1 MPEAQ
6 EIDLTIADRGLLAPV
21 LERLVSA
28 AAARAELPVNRVVD
42 ALTIVDAIV
51 AASDSVLDKDSREVK
66 VRVSE
71 GSLSIVLAGL
81 LDGQAEAILGAAD
94 VPSIG
99 NVLERTASSVDV
111 VHVGPHSALVVAL
124 N

>member
-6 EIDLTIADRGLLAPV
+6 EIEVTIADGGPVAPV

-42 ALTIVDAIV
+42 ALTVVDSLV
-51 AASDSVLDKDSREVK
+51 AASDAALDGGERQLQLKIND
-66 VRVSE
+66 
-71 GSLSIVLAGL
+71 GLLAIVLGGL
-81 LDGQAEAILGAAD
+81 LDGQAEAVLAAAD
-94 VPSIG
+94 VPGVG
-99 NVLERTASSVDV
+99 NVLERTASTVDV
-111 VHVGPHSALVVAL
+111 VHVGPHSALVIAL